1 MGILSEKELNLK
13 LENCT
18 TLLDSDLCTDIL
30 FILFVVGEYFKYLAA
45 LKSGIGLFNLSSVSN
60 AFEFGY
66 DLYVYRNAFAHIDT
80 VDNLNHLVSTCKE
93 YRDDICSYFTGDVYH
108 KVYNAL
114 S

>member
-1 MGILSEKELNLK
+1 MDILSEKELNLK
-13 LENCT
+13 LENCLA
-18 TLLDSDLCTDIL
+18 LLDSDSCKDVL

-45 LKSGIGLFNLSSVSN
+45 LKSGMGLFNLNSVSD

-66 DLYVYRNAFAHIDT
+66 DLYSYRNAFAHIDT
-80 VDNLNHLVSTCKE
+80 TDNLNRLIGVCKQ